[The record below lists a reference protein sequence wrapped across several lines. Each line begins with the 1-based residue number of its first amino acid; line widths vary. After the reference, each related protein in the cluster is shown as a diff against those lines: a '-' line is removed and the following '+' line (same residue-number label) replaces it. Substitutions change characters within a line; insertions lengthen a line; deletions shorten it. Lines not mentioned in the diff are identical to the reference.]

1 MICGIDL
8 SFINSDGGEAIQ
20 TKLNSFFLAEEGL
33 VFLNRQILHKN
44 IFLLQVRNL

>member
-1 MICGIDL
+1 MLCSIYL
-8 SFINSDGGEAIQ
+8 SFINSNGGETIQ
-20 TKLNSFFLAEEGL
+20 TKLNSFFLTEEGR